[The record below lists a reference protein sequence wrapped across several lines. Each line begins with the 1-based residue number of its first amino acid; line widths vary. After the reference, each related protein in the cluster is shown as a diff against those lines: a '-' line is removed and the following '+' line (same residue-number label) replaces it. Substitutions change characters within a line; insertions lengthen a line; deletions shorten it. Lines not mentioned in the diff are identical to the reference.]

1 MFYFRM
7 DGAEISLIDGKREL
21 RFMSGRDKKHSRH
34 VPHDKKY
41 QLTTATEPVFFLYS
55 FFYLVVSQTCD
66 FSKHIKIA
74 TDLRHSVAICKIC
87 KKKRQIFKHKKATKS
102 ESGVVKKPGVMTPL
116 I

>member
-41 QLTTATEPVFFLYS
+41 QLTTATEPVFFSTL
-55 FFYLVVSQTCD
+55 FFLSAWCHKLATSPSISKSQRIQDT
-66 FSKHIKIA
+66 A
-74 TDLRHSVAICKIC
+74 
-87 KKKRQIFKHKKATKS
+87 
-102 ESGVVKKPGVMTPL
+102 
-116 I
+116 

>member
-55 FFYLVVSQTCD
+55 FFLSAGVTN
-66 FSKHIKIA
+66 
-74 TDLRHSVAICKIC
+74 LRLLQAYQNRNGFKTQRSNLQNLQ
-87 KKKRQIFKHKKATKS
+87 KKRPIFKHKKAKIREWS
-102 ESGVVKKPGVMTPL
+102 CEKPGVMTPL

>member
-55 FFYLVVSQTCD
+55 FFFICSGVTN
-66 FSKHIKIA
+66 
-74 TDLRHSVAICKIC
+74 LRLLQAYQNRNGFKTQCRNLQNLQ
-87 KKKRQIFKHKKATKS
+87 KKGDKFLSTKRPKS
-102 ESGVVKKPGVMTPL
+102 ESGVVKNL

>member
-41 QLTTATEPVFFLYS
+41 QLTTATEPVFFSIL
-55 FFYLVVSQTCD
+55 FFFICLVSQTCD

-87 KKKRQIFKHKKATKS
+87 KKMKHVFKHKKDK
-102 ESGVVKKPGVMTPL
+102 
-116 I
+116 IR

>member
-1 MFYFRM
+1 M

-55 FFYLVVSQTCD
+55 FFYLLGVTNLRLLQAYQNRNEFKTQCSNLH
-66 FSKHIKIA
+66 SNPKHYH
-74 TDLRHSVAICKIC
+74 RHASLQGRMA
-87 KKKRQIFKHKKATKS
+87 KHAAYPQS
-102 ESGVVKKPGVMTPL
+102 SCAMQL
-116 I
+116 CHRR